1 MLIKLSKFMMYLRAK
16 SFGQA
21 FDVDN
26 FEGIFIEV
34 HLLVAVVAF
43 GRLDVVAELVGRKTR
58 SAAKFPG
65 LFFAR
70 QKSHLKRQK

>member
-1 MLIKLSKFMMYLRAK
+1 MLKKLSEKMYLRAK